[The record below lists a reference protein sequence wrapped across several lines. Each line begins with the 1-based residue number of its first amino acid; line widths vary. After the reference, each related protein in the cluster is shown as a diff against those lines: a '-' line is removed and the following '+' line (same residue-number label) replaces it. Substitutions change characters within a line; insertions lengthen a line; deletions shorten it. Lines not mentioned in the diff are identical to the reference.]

1 MLDEDKRKK
10 MHDSM
15 QAKQEEVKFVRNI
28 VGKIALGI
36 IVVCLLVVGGG
47 YLYVKSALKPVD
59 PNATE
64 KIQVEIPIGSGLSL
78 IANELADKGVIKS
91 AKIFKYYTKF
101 KNESSFQAGTY
112 GLTQAMTLDE
122 IIESLKTGTIYR
134 EPIFKMTVPEGLTLD
149 QIGAVVAKH
158 TDFTAKQFMDVV
170 TSDAFVEKMKANYP
184 ELVTDAVDG
193 ENIRYK
199 LEGYLYPATYPIFD
213 EKPTIEGIA
222 ETMISTMND
231 TVMQY
236 KGLMQ
241 EREMTPHELLT
252 FASLL
257 EKEATA
263 QTDRETIASVFYNR
277 IGADMPLQTDPTVL
291 YSLGEHKDVV
301 LYKDLEVDNPYNTY
315 KNKGLTPGP
324 IAAPGDVSIQATLNP
339 TSTEYFYFL
348 ADKDGVNHFAKTYE
362 EHQANEKKYIP
373 Q

>member
-1 MLDEDKRKK
+1 MDEHKRQE
-10 MHDSM
+10 MHERL
-15 QAKQEEVKFVRNI
+15 QAKQEEVKIVRTI
-28 VGKIALGI
+28 VSKIAIG
-36 IVVCLLVVGGG
+36 IVVLILLVIGGG

-59 PNATE
+59 TSATE
-64 KIQVEIPIGSGLSL
+64 KIKVEIPIGSGLSL
-78 IANELADKGVIKS
+78 IASELENKGVIKN

-101 KNESSFQAGTY
+101 KNESIFQAGSY
-112 GLTQAMTLDE
+112 DLTQAMTLDE
-122 IIESLKTGTIYR
+122 IIQSLKTGTVYR
-134 EPIFKMTVPEGLTLD
+134 EPLFAMTVPEGLTLD
-149 QIGAVVAKH
+149 QIGGIVAKH

-170 TSDAFVEKMKANYP
+170 TSDAFVEQMKANYP
-184 ELVTDAVDG
+184 ELITNEVDG

-213 EKPTIEGIA
+213 EQPTIEAMA
-222 ETMISTMND
+222 EMMVSTMND
-231 TVMQY
+231 KVMQY

-241 EREMTPHELLT
+241 EKQLTPHQLLT

-277 IGADMPLQTDPTVL
+277 IKADMPLQTDPTVL

-315 KNKGLTPGP
+315 KHKGLTPGP
-324 IAAPGDVSIQATLNP
+324 IAAPGEVSIEATLNP
-339 TSTEYFYFL
+339 TSTEYYYFL
-348 ADKDGVNHFAKTYE
+348 ADKDGINHFAKTYE
-362 EHQANEKKYIP
+362 EHQENEKKYIP